1 MPTTFNNNLRIAEI
15 GTGEQAGVWGNT
27 TNTNL
32 ATLLTE
38 AITGATNIT
47 ITGDQA
53 LTALDGVTDQAR
65 QAVLILGGTPAAN
78 FTLYAPPINKLY
90 IVKNSTTSP
99 GRTATIVAAA
109 SANSITPQTGTVA
122 SVTIPAGQT
131 ALVFCAFNSTTSK
144 WDFYNG
150 VDRIYGDLSVSG
162 NGTFSGTGSLGLPTG
177 TSVQRAGTGIRY
189 NTTFGQY
196 EGYDVNTG
204 QWSSI
209 GGGATGSAG
218 NQIFYEN
225 SPLVTASYTLTSGK
239 NAMTTGP
246 MQVISIE
253 CIAKIDNGAGLAGNT
268 LTVDAASSFTG
279 VVSGTTLTVTSM
291 TSGTINIGTPI
302 SGSGVASGTMITGFI
317 SGAGYTGSYTV
328 NQSQTVV
335 ATTITATGTF
345 QRMLNHESGTDDA
358 SEITTV
364 PIDAYIQSS
373 DFDIGDGH
381 NFGFVWRILPDIN
394 FNGSNVNNPYVT
406 MQVKPRRNSGAPYG
420 TADDPEVTSA
430 DNFSGAP
437 TLGIDVVGNQA
448 RKYAPWCRSTRHAL
462 SSYRLHT
469 YLLCCCL
476 ESSRTTRL
484 HYSFHYPHKILG
496 RLGLY

>member
-65 QAVLILGGTPAAN
+65 QAVLILGGTPAAA
-78 FTLYAPPINKLY
+78 FTLFTPPINKIY
-90 IVKNSTTSP
+90 IIKNAT
-99 GRTATIVAAA
+99 GRTATIVAALT
-109 SANSITPQTGTVA
+109 ANTTTPQTGTPA
-122 SVTIPAGQT
+122 SVTIPTGQT
-131 ALVFCAFNSTTSK
+131 GLVFCTFNSTTSK

-162 NGTFSGTGSLGLPTG
+162 SGTFGGNGVFSGTGSLQVPKGST
-177 TSVQRAGTGIRY
+177 VQRAGLGIRY
-189 NTTFGQY
+189 NTTLGQY

-204 QWSSI
+204 VWSSI

-246 MQVISIE
+246 MQVIPIE

-268 LTVDAASSFTG
+268 LTLSTVDAASSFTG
-279 VVSGTTLTVTSM
+279 VVSGTTLTASSVT
-291 TSGTINIGTPI
+291 GTIGLNQFINGTNVLPYTQI
-302 SGSGVASGTMITGFI
+302 IEQLTGTTG
-317 SGAGYTGSYTV
+317 GAGTYKL
-328 NQSQTVV
+328 NISQTVGST
-335 ATTITATGTF
+335 AITTIASGVLYIGAVVTGTGI
-345 QRMLNHESGTDDA
+345 SAGTAVTAFGTGTGGVGTYTVDTTPT
-358 SEITTV
+358 STQLVTLTTV
-364 PIDAYIQSS
+364 TSS
-373 DFDIGDGH
+373 VAVTVPDGQ
-381 NFGFVWRILPDIN
+381 RL
-394 FNGSNVNNPYVT
+394 
-406 MQVKPRRNSGAPYG
+406 
-420 TADDPEVTSA
+420 
-430 DNFSGAP
+430 
-437 TLGIDVVGNQA
+437 VV
-448 RKYAPWCRSTRHAL
+448 L
-462 SSYRLHT
+462 
-469 YLLCCCL
+469 
-476 ESSRTTRL
+476 
-484 HYSFHYPHKILG
+484 
-496 RLGLY
+496 

>member
-53 LTALDGVTDQAR
+53 LSALDGVTDQAR

-162 NGTFSGTGSLGLPTG
+162 NGTFGGTGSLALPNG
-177 TSVQRAGTGIRY
+177 TTIQRAGTGIRY

-279 VVSGTTLTVTSM
+279 VVSGTTLTASSVT
-291 TSGTINIGTPI
+291 GTIGLNQ
-302 SGSGVASGTMITGFI
+302 FI
-317 SGAGYTGSYTV
+317 SGTNVLPYTQILEQLTGTTGGAGTYKL
-328 NQSQTVV
+328 NISQTVGS
-335 ATTITATGTF
+335 TTITTIASGVLYIGAVVTGTGISAGTAVTAF
-345 QRMLNHESGTDDA
+345 VSGTGGA
-358 SEITTV
+358 GTYTVATAPPSTQLVTLTTV
-364 PIDAYIQSS
+364 TSS
-373 DFDIGDGH
+373 VAVTVPDGQ
-381 NFGFVWRILPDIN
+381 RL
-394 FNGSNVNNPYVT
+394 
-406 MQVKPRRNSGAPYG
+406 
-420 TADDPEVTSA
+420 
-430 DNFSGAP
+430 
-437 TLGIDVVGNQA
+437 VV
-448 RKYAPWCRSTRHAL
+448 L
-462 SSYRLHT
+462 
-469 YLLCCCL
+469 
-476 ESSRTTRL
+476 
-484 HYSFHYPHKILG
+484 
-496 RLGLY
+496 